1 MKLPYFKLGEALT
14 ETRDSFSYGEGSQKL
29 SAVARLVGKS
39 AANVGMLA
47 VEAGLEVVKRL
58 PEIAGD
64 AAKRNLD
71 RASHLMTD
79 EQRERAEQMVLAG
92 IEARDK
98 RMQRER
104 DEERR
109 RREES
114 YEKG

>member
-1 MKLPYFKLGEALT
+1 MKLPYFKLGEALA
-14 ETRDSFSYGEGSQKL
+14 ETRDNFYYGHGSQKL
-29 SAVARLVGKS
+29 SAVAKLVGKS

-47 VEAGLEVVKRL
+47 VEVGLDVVKRA

-64 AAKRNLD
+64 AAKRKLD

-79 EQRERAEQMVLAG
+79 EQREYAEKLVLAG
-92 IEARDK
+92 TAARDE

-104 DEERR
+104 EEERR